1 MHLKYLYDSIA
12 SSIIDIMEIIL
23 EVTSIIMSGY
33 DLLVAATTK
42 DRTILFEGSTYLGI
56 IFIFVKSK
64 PSSMTLVYNLK
75 LEKNLYLFCTINRDR
90 HDQE

>member
-1 MHLKYLYDSIA
+1 
-12 SSIIDIMEIIL
+12 
-23 EVTSIIMSGY
+23 MSGY
-33 DLLVAATTK
+33 DLLVAAATK

-75 LEKNLYLFCTINRDR
+75 SEKKSLFVLYNK
-90 HDQE
+90 